1 MSTGVVWIA
10 ICGILGWVITVWIQ
24 ARHGYPIKGSL
35 GQKIYPGGHDAEAT
49 KKLLETELAARD
61 QTIANLKERVE
72 ILERIITDSSGH
84 LGAEIE
90 RLRA

>member
-10 ICGILGWVITVWIQ
+10 ICGIVGWVITVWIQ
-24 ARHGYPIKGSL
+24 ARHGYPIEGSL
-35 GQKIYPGGHDAEAT
+35 GQKIYPGGKDAEAT
-49 KKLLETELAARD
+49 KKLLEAELAARD

>member
-10 ICGILGWVITVWIQ
+10 ICGIIGWVITVWIQ
-24 ARHGYPIKGSL
+24 ARHGYPIEGSL
-35 GQKIYPGGHDAEAT
+35 GQKIYPGGKDT
-49 KKLLETELAARD
+49 KTTKQLLESELAARD

-72 ILERIITDSSGH
+72 ILERIVTDSSGH
-84 LGAEIE
+84 LGQEIE